1 MKYRIL
7 GDNLQVVMVE
17 LNPGEKVYA
26 EAGAMNHMSGNM
38 VMEAKAKGGLLSG
51 LKRAFLMKESF
62 FLTEFTPQGG
72 TGFVAF
78 RGNVPGKIM
87 AVNIGPGKEFLV
99 QKDGFLAAQ
108 EGVNLDIAFQK
119 RLGSGFFGGEGFI
132 LEKLSGQGTAFIHAA
147 GDFIEYDL
155 QPGQMLKVST
165 GCVVGF
171 DSTVSYE
178 IARVGNI
185 KTMLFGGEGIFVTVL
200 RGPGK
205 VVLQSMTIANL
216 AMALRPYLPQ
226 ETSGDDGIRIG
237 FD

>member
-1 MKYRIL
+1 MKYKIM

-17 LNPGEKVYA
+17 LNPGERVYA

-38 VMEAKAKGGLLSG
+38 LMEARAKGGLMSG
-51 LKRAFLMKESF
+51 FKRKLLLKESF

-72 TGFVAF
+72 TGFVSF

-87 AVNIGPGKEFLV
+87 AIELVQGREFLV

-108 EGVNLDIAFQK
+108 DGVIMDVAFQQ
-119 RLGSGFFGGEGFI
+119 RLGAGFFGGEGFI
-132 LEKLSGQGTAFIHAA
+132 LEKLSGNGLAFIHAA
-147 GDFIEYDL
+147 GDFIEYNL
-155 QPGQMLKVST
+155 QPGQTLKVST

-178 IARVGNI
+178 ISRVGGI
-185 KTMLFGGEGIFVTVL
+185 KTMLFGGEGIFVTLL

-205 VVLQSMTIANL
+205 VVLQSLTVANL

-226 ETSGDDGIRIG
+226 NTSGDNAILRIG
-237 FD
+237 

>member
-1 MKYRIL
+1 MKYKIL
-7 GDNLQVVMVE
+7 GDNLQVVIIE
-17 LNPGEKVYA
+17 LNPGERVYA

-38 VMEAKAKGGLLSG
+38 IMEAKAKGGIMAG
-51 LKRAFLMKESF
+51 LKRKFLMGESF
-62 FLTEFTPQGG
+62 FMTDFTPQGG
-72 TGFVAF
+72 TGFVSF

-87 AVNIGPGKEFLV
+87 ALDIQPGKEFLV

-108 EGVNLDIAFQK
+108 EGVTMDMAFQQ

-132 LEKLSGQGTAFIHAA
+132 LEKLSGQGMAFIHAA
-147 GDFIEYDL
+147 GDFVEYNL
-155 QPGQMLKVST
+155 QPGQVLKVST

-178 IARVGNI
+178 ISRVGNI

-226 ETSGDDGIRIG
+226 NTSGNGNSLLRI
-237 FD
+237 

>member
-1 MKYRIL
+1 MKYKIL

-38 VMEAKAKGGLLSG
+38 IMEAKARGGIMAG
-51 LKRAFLMKESF
+51 LKRKFLLRESF
-62 FLTEFTPQGG
+62 FMTDFTPQGG
-72 TGFVAF
+72 TGLVSF

-87 AVNIGPGKEFLV
+87 AVDIQPGKEFLV

-108 EGVNLDIAFQK
+108 EGVVMDIAFQQ

-147 GDFIEYDL
+147 GDFIEYNL
-155 QPGQMLKVST
+155 QPGQVLKVST

-178 IARVGNI
+178 ISRAGNI

-205 VVLQSMTIANL
+205 VVLQSMTVANL

-226 ETSGDDGIRIG
+226 NTSGDNSLIRI
-237 FD
+237 